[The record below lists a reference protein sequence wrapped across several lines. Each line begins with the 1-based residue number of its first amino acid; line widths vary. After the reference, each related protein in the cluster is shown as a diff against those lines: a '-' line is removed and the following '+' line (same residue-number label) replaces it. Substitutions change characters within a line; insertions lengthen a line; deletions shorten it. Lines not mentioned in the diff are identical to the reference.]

1 MARRDSRG
9 EPLSRREY
17 QRQKNQQ
24 QEAQNRY
31 KKQHDEEETYE
42 RTPERD
48 FEYRNQRPV
57 QNSSQRPRY
66 ENQSSYEKSR
76 KPKRRRRHHFFR
88 NLLLLFILIF
98 GLCFWRY
105 QAGVKE
111 ATEKLGEKTPV
122 ETFNGVK
129 SADGSTNIL
138 LVGSDQRPQE
148 NQPSR
153 SDTIMIL
160 HLGKHQKKP
169 KLVSIMRD
177 TYVTIPGH
185 GKNKINAAYAYGG
198 AELLRQT
205 LKENFNLDTRYYVR
219 VDFSSFEEVIDAL
232 YPKGV
237 KINAE
242 KAINLDGV
250 TINPGE
256 QKMEGHV
263 LLQYARFR
271 KDEESDFGRIR
282 RQQQVIDALI
292 QQAKNPATLLHL
304 PKAMGAAM
312 TYTSTNLPT
321 SYALGQGISYLF
333 KGAKGVDRL
342 AIPVENS
349 WQYGNYPDAGSV
361 LEINFEKNQQSL
373 ADFFAA

>member
-1 MARRDSRG
+1 MTQRDSSRK

-17 QRQKNQQ
+17 QRKKNQREVKQ
-24 QEAQNRY
+24 QYSNENHYQRLP
-31 KKQHDEEETYE
+31 EE
-42 RTPERD
+42 D
-48 FEYRNQRPV
+48 FEYRNPRQQRP
-57 QNSSQRPRY
+57 NKKRESQQIAY
-66 ENQSSYEKSR
+66 Q

-88 NLLLLFILIF
+88 NLILLLVLIF
-98 GLCFWRY
+98 GICFWRY
-105 QAGVKE
+105 QVGVKE
-111 ATEKLGEKTPV
+111 AVEKIGEKAPI
-122 ETFNGVK
+122 ETFHGAK

-205 LKENFNLDTRYYVR
+205 LKENFNIDTRYYVR
-219 VDFSSFEEVIDAL
+219 VDFSSFEDVIDAL

-242 KAINLDGV
+242 KSIDLDGV
-250 TINPGE
+250 SIQPGE
-256 QKMEGHV
+256 QTMKGHV

-271 KDEESDFGRIR
+271 KDEESDFGRVR
-282 RQQQVIDALI
+282 RQQQVMNALI

-312 TYTSTNLPT
+312 TYTSTDLPI
-321 SYALGQGISYLF
+321 SYALGQGVNYLV

-342 AIPVENS
+342 SIPVEHS

-361 LEINFEKNQQSL
+361 LEINFEKNRQSL
-373 ADFFAA
+373 ANFFDS